1 MEQLVDQLSR
11 LPSRQ
16 AQLEL
21 VPE

>member
-1 MEQLVDQLSR
+1 EQLVDQLSR